1 MASSHQRAYIGDMS
15 AEEPGPGSV
24 GESISAR
31 PGTTESSASPAATSS
46 STAASGTANGDLTA
60 LEFGIHKSL
69 RYHAKRRAFFDTFHR
84 AATAIIAIAGSAAF
98 FALIG
103 DKTRISEAAAIIVVF
118 FSTIDFVFAFPEKAR
133 EHDRLYERFSDL
145 AAKLARLDKGQL
157 NLNEVNE
164 LRSERLMLEK
174 GEPSSLD
181 ALNVIC
187 HNEEAEA
194 RGYGSSDRYKIGGF
208 QRLVAPFVTLPWFT
222 PRRLH
227 DA

>member
-1 MASSHQRAYIGDMS
+1 VPKNPTPRPPPEPLEKIYPRAPDS
-15 AEEPGPGSV
+15 A
-24 GESISAR
+24 A
-31 PGTTESSASPAATSS
+31 TTAATTSSATL
-46 STAASGTANGDLTA
+46 SGTVSGDLIA
-60 LEFGIHKSL
+60 LEFGVHKSL
-69 RYHAKRRAFFDTFHR
+69 RYHAKRRSFFDNLHR
-84 AATAIIAIAGSAAF
+84 TATAFTAISASAAF

-103 DKTRISEAAAIIVVF
+103 DRTRVSEAAAIIVVF
-118 FSTIDFVFAFPEKAR
+118 FSTIDFIFAFPEKAR

-145 AAKLARLDKGQL
+145 AAKLARLNKRQL
-157 NLNEVNE
+157 SEAEIDE
-164 LRSERLMLEK
+164 LRAERLMLEK

-208 QRLVAPFVTLPWFT
+208 QRLVAPFITLPWFT
-222 PRRLH
+222 PRRFH